1 MPAAVDV
8 RRLWQRAPGG
18 LRVPVSVVIQ
28 TFQHFIEDSCGTY
41 AAAIAYYAIFSLVPL
56 SIVVLSPFGLVVDRA
71 QIVDFVFE
79 QVPLRDTADVKANVD
94 EVVQRAQEF
103 SVASLSFGIVT
114 LVWSGSGI
122 FAAVR
127 RGLNAASHRT
137 LPRPYWR
144 AKLLDFA
151 FVPLL
156 GLLIILALALSA
168 VAQVAIERAG
178 SIGELELNTNG
189 AVRMVSYVVPA
200 LFTFAMFTVLYRVV
214 PTVPPQIAE
223 ALAGAFFATVLF
235 ETAKNIY
242 ATVFAMTP
250 FSTDTAVYASFGTAL
265 AFLLWM
271 FINAS
276 ILLLGAEFARALAAV
291 SEQQRAPRRAAVPE
305 PGAHHRAS

>member
-1 MPAAVDV
+1 MTAAATL
-8 RRLWQRAPGG
+8 RRLWQMAPSG
-18 LRVPVSVVIQ
+18 LRIPVSVVAA
-28 TFQHFIEDSCGTY
+28 TFQHFFEDSCGTY

-56 SIVVLSPFGLVVDRA
+56 SIIVLSVFGLVVDREE
-71 QIVDFVFE
+71 IVDFVFE
-79 QVPLRDTADVKANVD
+79 QVPLQDTADVKANVN
-94 EVVQRAQEF
+94 EIVHRAQEF
-103 SVASLSFGIVT
+103 SLASLSFGVIT
-114 LVWSGSGI
+114 LLWSGTGI

-137 LPRPYWR
+137 TPRPYWR

-151 FVPLL
+151 FVPVL
-156 GLLIILALALSA
+156 GLLIVLALALSA

-178 SIGELELNTNG
+178 SIGGLDLNTNE
-189 AVRMVSYVVPA
+189 AIRLVSYAVPA
-200 LFTFAMFTVLYRVV
+200 MFTFAMFTVLYRVV
-214 PTVPPQIAE
+214 PTVPPLWAE

-242 ATVFAMTP
+242 AAVFAMTP
-250 FSTDTAVYASFGTAL
+250 FSTDTAIYASFGTAL

-291 SEQQRAPRRAAVPE
+291 SRPQPAARAAVVGE
-305 PGAHHRAS
+305 GGASPRAG